1 MRGVLIGIDLG
12 TTALK
17 VAAFDGETGKVA
29 AAFSQRLPVSTGD
42 DGRREEDPGVVL
54 RALRKAL
61 DAVSGITGGLQNVR
75 GIGVAAQGGSTI
87 IAGRCTGKALTPMT
101 LWNDSRALPEFRELT
116 EQYPANYWRKFSLR
130 DEPGMGLARLLRLQA
145 ESPELLNEDNIYVGA
160 GEYVYFH
167 LTGVWRQ
174 DAGNA
179 LQIGCYDARREVLI
193 ERAAKLVNANLSFF
207 APLRCGHET
216 HPLSSNAAKRFGLPA
231 GIPVAGPY
239 MDHEAGY
246 MSVAHVSKRPLQCS
260 LGTAWVGNFQISRQ
274 SKARSSFQLVLP
286 SPLGKQRLIVQP
298 LLTGNVTWDWAL
310 MQFAGSSHTRAF
322 TKQADIF
329 AEALWP
335 SGGLVCLPW
344 LNRPN
349 PLRPETM
356 GGCCFLGAGPST
368 RNADFLRAV
377 ANGMCFELARV
388 FEEVTTG
395 KIVDS
400 VVLSGGAS
408 KGAHFREIIAALFA
422 PLPVYQVEDE
432 DWMGARGVL
441 YPFNAAIAGARVKR
455 LERADMDL
463 DKLHAAQALY
473 RKAFLALYGK
483 VRAGQAFAF
492 TSPRR
497 NQ

>member
-29 AAFSQRLPVSTGD
+29 AAFSQRLPVSTSD
-42 DGRREEDPGVVL
+42 EGRREEDPGVVL
-54 RALRKAL
+54 RALRKVL

-87 IAGRCTGKALTPMT
+87 IADRRTGKALTPMR

-167 LTGVWRQ
+167 LTGEWRQ

-246 MSVAHVSKRPLQCS
+246 MS
-260 LGTAWVGNFQISRQ
+260 
-274 SKARSSFQLVLP
+274 
-286 SPLGKQRLIVQP
+286 
-298 LLTGNVTWDWAL
+298 
-310 MQFAGSSHTRAF
+310 
-322 TKQADIF
+322 
-329 AEALWP
+329 
-335 SGGLVCLPW
+335 
-344 LNRPN
+344 
-349 PLRPETM
+349 
-356 GGCCFLGAGPST
+356 
-368 RNADFLRAV
+368 
-377 ANGMCFELARV
+377 
-388 FEEVTTG
+388 
-395 KIVDS
+395 
-400 VVLSGGAS
+400 
-408 KGAHFREIIAALFA
+408 
-422 PLPVYQVEDE
+422 
-432 DWMGARGVL
+432 
-441 YPFNAAIAGARVKR
+441 
-455 LERADMDL
+455 
-463 DKLHAAQALY
+463 
-473 RKAFLALYGK
+473 
-483 VRAGQAFAF
+483 
-492 TSPRR
+492 
-497 NQ
+497 